1 MRVKHSNLKWNVLRY
16 DFNSGKIVSYDVMGG
31 VAEALQKQM
40 RLGKVYD
47 KATLKNF
54 LQSEFM
60 SHYWSRAEHE
70 VMLMSNI
77 HDNLEKEYME
87 KIDVWKQL
95 EINLDQIADY
105 IIYKCNLKFMY

>member
-16 DFNSGKIVSYDVMGG
+16 DFNSGKIVDYDVMGG

-54 LQSEFM
+54 LKAEFM

-70 VMLMSNI
+70 VLALSGI
-77 HDNLEKEYME
+77 HNPEVIE
-87 KIDVWKQL
+87 KIDVWRQL
-95 EINLDQIADY
+95 EINLDQIVDY
-105 IIYKCNLKFMY
+105 VIYKCNLKFMY